1 MIYTAF
7 LGILYRVVCNTTFSA
22 RIGVY
27 AKLAVTTGFSY
38 FFRHIHF
45 AFREGG
51 SPPPPLLTLVTA
63 QKGGPGHK
71 GLLVQFVKQHFCK
84 LCVFLLVGFDI
95 GLLSFLAKD
104 SFYLGVAE
112 ATKEG

>member
-38 FFRHIHF
+38 FVRHIPF
-45 AFREGG
+45 AFSGRRKPV
-51 SPPPPLLTLVTA
+51 PPR
-63 QKGGPGHK
+63 
-71 GLLVQFVKQHFCK
+71 
-84 LCVFLLVGFDI
+84 
-95 GLLSFLAKD
+95 
-104 SFYLGVAE
+104 Y
-112 ATKEG
+112 